1 MTKFSIDEINSLIE
15 KLQDAKEQI
24 ERNRIIQIQYQQS
37 IETYLQKYN
46 RCMAIIDTAKEE
58 FAERKAWLEK
68 ALKYDENQTMVQQCK
83 LYAQLDQIKWAI
95 ELLEKEV

>member
-1 MTKFSIDEINSLIE
+1 MTKLSIDEINALVT
-15 KLQDAKEQI
+15 KLE
-24 ERNRIIQIQYQQS
+24 N
-37 IETYLQKYN
+37 
-46 RCMAIIDTAKEE
+46 AKEE